1 MIKKKLLVAA
11 VFICSLNELAGAQ
24 ETTVIKGNVNGD
36 LQGYKKVYLYGKGH
50 ATDSTEIVD
59 GHFQFTIPYEKSF
72 IPLLY
77 DEYSFKKLGGIRIF
91 PILVD
96 RPGTVEIKD
105 INIKEGVSSGKI
117 TGIKSAEDFQDFS
130 TQQNTLMNDV
140 NIELQKKH
148 GSIPAFPADGKITPE
163 FDAYMK
169 EQQTLINKKLPA
181 LMESFI
187 KSHPDSYAT
196 IFILSG
202 TGVGSF
208 DTADLKR
215 LFDMLPKNMQ
225 QSDEGKEITNY
236 LEGIK
241 KSETGKPV
249 ADFTLNNAQGKP
261 VNFKDLK
268 GKYILIDFWASWC
281 GPCKQSFPHMKEIYS
296 KFKGDK
302 FEIYSISIDKNKP
315 DWIKELK
322 AQQLPWIQG
331 IDDKSI
337 AHKYFGVTAV
347 PTTFLISPDGK
358 IIMKEI
364 GFSQNGDMEKKLVEL
379 LASK

>member
-1 MIKKKLLVAA
+1 MAA
-11 VFICSLNELAGAQ
+11 MFMCGLNELAVAQ
-24 ETTVIKGNVNGD
+24 GTTVIKGNVNGD

-50 ATDSTEIVD
+50 ATDSTEIVN

-91 PILVD
+91 PILID

-105 INIKEGVSSGKI
+105 ININEGVSSGKI
-117 TGIKSAEDFQDFS
+117 TGMKSAEDFQEFG
-130 TQQNTLMNDV
+130 TQQNNLMIDV
-140 NIELQKKH
+140 DIELKKKN

-163 FDAYMK
+163 FDAYIK
-169 EQQTLINKKLPA
+169 EQQELVNKKLPA

-196 IFILSG
+196 IFLLSS
-202 TGVGSF
+202 TGVGSLNV
-208 DTADLKR
+208 ADLKR

-241 KSETGKPV
+241 KSKMGESV
-249 ADFTLNNAQGKP
+249 ADFTLNNAEGKP
-261 VNFKDLK
+261 VSFKDLK

-281 GPCKQSFPHMKEIYS
+281 GPCKQSFPHMKEIYN
-296 KFKGDK
+296 KFKSDK

-322 AQQLPWIQG
+322 VQQLPWVQS

-337 AHKYFGVTAV
+337 AHKFFGVTAV
-347 PTTFLISPDGK
+347 PTTFLIGPDGK

-364 GFSQNGDMEKKLVEL
+364 GFSQDGDMEKKLIEL